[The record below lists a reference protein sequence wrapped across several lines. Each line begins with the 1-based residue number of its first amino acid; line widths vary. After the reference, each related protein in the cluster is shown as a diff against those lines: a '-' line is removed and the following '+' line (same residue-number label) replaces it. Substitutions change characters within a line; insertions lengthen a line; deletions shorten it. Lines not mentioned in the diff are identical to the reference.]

1 MYKVSIKNS
10 ALKEIQQIPKDFR
23 IKIIETIDSLA
34 NNPRP
39 GGVKKLENFRNSYRV
54 RVGQYRIVYE
64 IEDRQLVVE
73 VIKVGNRKEVYRNK

>member
-34 NNPRP
+34 NDPRP
-39 GGVKKLENFRNSYRV
+39 SGVKKLENFKNSYRV

-64 IEDRQLVVE
+64 IEDRQLIVE

>member
-10 ALKEIQQIPKDFR
+10 ALKEIQRIPKDFR

-39 GGVKKLENFRNSYRV
+39 NGARKLENFKNSYRV
-54 RVGQYRIVYE
+54 RVGQYRIIYE
-64 IEDRQLVVE
+64 IEDRWLIVE
-73 VIKVGNRKEVYRNK
+73 VVKVGNRKEVYRNK

>member
-10 ALKEIQQIPKDFR
+10 ALKEIQQIPKPFR

-34 NNPRP
+34 VNPRP
-39 GGVKKLENFRNSYRV
+39 SGVKKLENFKNSYRV

-64 IEDRQLVVE
+64 IEDRQLLIE
-73 VIKVGNRKEVYRNK
+73 VIKVANRKEVYRNK